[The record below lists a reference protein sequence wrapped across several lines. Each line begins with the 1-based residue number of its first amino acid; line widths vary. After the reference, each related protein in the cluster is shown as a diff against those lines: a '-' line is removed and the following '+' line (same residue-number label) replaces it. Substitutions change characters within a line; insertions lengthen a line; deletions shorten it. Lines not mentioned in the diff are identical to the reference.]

1 MDYSVDFDFRTDSKG
16 RDPDLASPSLVL
28 YHQALWSK
36 QLPSGKYF
44 GLQAETGKYLLHE
57 SDLGVFQLS
66 SDTISNSMRSHKRLA
81 SLISQIPATE
91 LDDFQALGSRI
102 GGKLLFSGN
111 KIDGKPTLNV
121 ARGFNS
127 QIGDRFDLSLECIR
141 RHYSGEKSPLTD
153 AIERYAD
160 FFGLFETFQG
170 YVDFFLLEDLAI
182 DGLIEFFLPFQGEFI
197 SPRPSSLAEYQQY
210 MEKSMSFV
218 RARNKRINAWIF
230 ANLVDGN

>member
-36 QLPSGKYF
+36 PLPSGKFF

-81 SLISQIPATE
+81 SLISQIPPTE

-102 GGKLLFSGN
+102 GGKLLFPGN
-111 KIDGKPTLNV
+111 KINGKPTLNV

-127 QIGDRFDLSLECIR
+127 HISDRFDLTLECIR
-141 RHYSGEKSPLTD
+141 RHYSGEQSPLAD
-153 AIERYAD
+153 DLDRYSD
-160 FFGLFETFQG
+160 FFGIFETFQG
-170 YVDFFLLEDLAI
+170 YVDFFLLEDLVL
-182 DGLIEFFLPFQGEFI
+182 DGLIEFFIPFQGEFS

-210 MEKSMSFV
+210 MENSMNFV
-218 RARNKRINAWIF
+218 SARNKRINAWIL
-230 ANLVDGN
+230 ANLADGN

>member
-36 QLPSGKYF
+36 TLPSGKFF
-44 GLQAETGKYLLHE
+44 GLEVETGKYLLHK
-57 SDLGVFQLS
+57 SGLGVFQLS
-66 SDTISNSMRSHKRLA
+66 SDTISNSMRSHKRLTF
-81 SLISQIPATE
+81 LTSQIPPKE

-102 GGKLLFSGN
+102 GGKLLFPGN

-127 QIGDRFDLSLECIR
+127 QICDRFDLTLECIR
-141 RHYSGEKSPLTD
+141 RHYTDEQSPLSD

-160 FFGLFETFQG
+160 FFALFETFQG
-170 YVDFFLLEDLAI
+170 YVDFFLLQDLVV
-182 DGLIEFFLPFQGEFI
+182 DGLIDFFIPFKGEFN
-197 SPRPSSLAEYQQY
+197 SPRPSTFAEYKQY
-210 MEKSMSFV
+210 MENSMNFISN
-218 RARNKRINAWIF
+218 RNKRINAWIL
-230 ANLVDGN
+230 ANLSDGD